1 MPPLLSVIN
10 DPRVASKLTVL
21 LSPVVVEAR
30 IREEGSCSFRAWLQG
45 FFFGLEGLAGSRS
58 LGNSRVAGSRLFGF
72 TSPPAA
78 LSC

>member
-30 IREEGSCSFRAWLQG
+30 IREEGSCSFR
-45 FFFGLEGLAGSRS
+45 GLASG
-58 LGNSRVAGSRLFGF
+58 LLFW
-72 TSPPAA
+72 A
-78 LSC
+78 